1 MKNYLAI
8 ILIALFVLVV
18 NVSAQEATSEA
29 SATPVVAVV
38 AEATQDV
45 VVDEGSIVIVQTP
58 DSTTDSEEADEP
70 WWAKYAVQLIIFGGL
85 IVGALKGLNAFLA
98 NRLAN
103 QQFMQ
108 SAEYAYRAITPDSV
122 ETGIDNVLVGLA
134 KELELFGGNASKFL
148 SQLGTKGDVIAQ
160 RVEETKKP

>member
-1 MKNYLAI
+1 MKRILSLLLM
-8 ILIALFVLVV
+8 LIAVNIVLAQDSTAEVTEQVV
-18 NVSAQEATSEA
+18 TVMPTAVATEVPPDTVIVNTGDTE
-29 SATPVVAVV
+29 TPVDPA
-38 AEATQDV
+38 
-45 VVDEGSIVIVQTP
+45 
-58 DSTTDSEEADEP
+58 EP
-70 WWAKYAVQLIIFGGL
+70 WWAKYAVQLVIFGGL

-122 ETGIDNVLVGLA
+122 ETGIDSVLVGLA
-134 KELELFGGNASKFL
+134 RELELFGGNASKFL

-160 RVEETKKP
+160 KVEDAKKS